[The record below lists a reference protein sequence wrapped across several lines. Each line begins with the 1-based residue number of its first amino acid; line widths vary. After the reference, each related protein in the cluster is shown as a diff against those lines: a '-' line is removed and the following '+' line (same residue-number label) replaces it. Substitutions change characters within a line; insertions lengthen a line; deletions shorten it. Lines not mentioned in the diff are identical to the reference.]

1 MIVPFSDTASFSQ
14 QIVLDDEIFNMTIN
28 YNSSKEYWTMDL
40 LDANNNE
47 IFTNAKSKFKCSAN
61 FRKPAYWQCH
71 VACCLIGGRKKV
83 VRNFRRLLQAN
94 RNAVCH
100 YMAHEA

>member
-1 MIVPFSDTASFSQ
+1 MIIPFSDTASFSQ

-47 IFTNAKSKFKCSAN
+47 IFTNAKLTTGVSIGKRLSKDNQPKGDFVVIFDSGETPK
-61 FRKPAYWQCH
+61 RKDFNQNASLVYVPA
-71 VACCLIGGRKKV
+71 V
-83 VRNFRRLLQAN
+83 
-94 RNAVCH
+94 
-100 YMAHEA
+100 